1 MVPFE
6 RTWPYETIGSDVY
19 VLECPFCSRP
29 NVLLPMKKEELKELH
44 EGKKKLLVFP
54 CCYNRLKLVDAD
66 RDYLLADRTIPKRK
80 NPGNNQDQ

>member
-6 RTWPYETIGSDVY
+6 RTWPYETLGFDVY

-29 NVLLPMKKEELKELH
+29 NVLLPLKKEGLKELR

-66 RDYLLADRTIPKRK
+66 GDYLLADRAIPKRRDPNK
-80 NPGNNQDQ
+80 QDL